1 MDTVQTKL
9 VHRSGGED
17 GVPGTQQTFSEGGIR
32 AEKESIGQGH
42 YSKGKSQSFSSVCF
56 SLHLFRLPCATIST
70 RNLKLR
76 LDLCPQSKEEGT
88 DNTHSTVMPQAT
100 WQDLWY

>member
-1 MDTVQTKL
+1 MHTVQAKL
-9 VHRSGGED
+9 VHRSGGEN

-32 AEKESIGQGH
+32 AEKSIGQGH
-42 YSKGKSQSFSSVCF
+42 YSKGKSQLFSSVCF
-56 SLHLFRLPCATIST
+56 SLHLFWVLGAAISI

-76 LDLCPQSKEEGT
+76 HDLCPQSKEEDT
-88 DNTHSTVMPQAT
+88 DNTYLLAVPQAT